1 MERFYLHS
9 FDLIIIIKYRGNN
22 VRDSN
27 DKWIDNLQQGSTLSQ
42 QFKIEFILLKSHLK
56 IRCRQQKWCIVREF
70 NQIIPKMSLPNE
82 KITQLIHDIHNFRLE
97 IERIRNDTQIC
108 DGLKNIQIS
117 FVQTLISRTYE
128 KIEEERFKPLKIT
141 K

>member
-22 VRDSN
+22 VRDS
-27 DKWIDNLQQGSTLSQ
+27 KDNLQQGSTLSQ
-42 QFKIEFILLKSHLK
+42 QFKVEFSLLRSHLK
-56 IRCRQQKWCIVREF
+56 LTCRQQKWCIVREF
-70 NQIIPKMSLPNE
+70 KQIIPKMSLPNE

-117 FVQTLISRTYE
+117 FVQTLISRAYE
-128 KIEEERFKPLKIT
+128 KIEEERVKTPRNN
-141 K
+141 